1 MLRLKAVLTS
11 CLLVSNSVRK
21 LEYAGLNK
29 YFSYEKSEGKE
40 LLANSSSVMSSKT
53 HPLVLPSFVL
63 FPDPNLG
70 SNPPLPSPL
79 HWKRGVS
86 PLRCV
91 LSHSV
96 VCDSVTPWT
105 VACQAPPGDLSNP
118 RIKPRSSSLQADSY
132 HLTHQ
137 GSPRILEWVASPFYR
152 VSSQPRNQ
160 TGSPALQAGSLPAEL
175 SGRPLS
181 HSAPRGLPLS
191 RPQGAASTSMFLP
204 RGPKMAAVQSSQ
216 VSRSVFKT
224 EGSGKV

>member
-29 YFSYEKSEGKE
+29 YFSYEKSEGRE

-118 RIKPRSSSLQADSY
+118 RIKPRSSSLQA
-132 HLTHQ
+132 
-137 GSPRILEWVASPFYR
+137 
-152 VSSQPRNQ
+152 
-160 TGSPALQAGSLPAEL
+160 GSLPAEL

-181 HSAPRGLPLS
+181 HGAPRGLPLS